1 MELCLGAWISRQLN
15 SGPCSLTSL
24 FSGRCSSSAFG
35 VMEQEGLCGSPFT
48 SLVDLDEPIMIKHQ
62 LPQPQKGSNNDAE

>member
-1 MELCLGAWISRQLN
+1 
-15 SGPCSLTSL
+15 
-24 FSGRCSSSAFG
+24 
-35 VMEQEGLCGSPFT
+35 MEQEGLCGSPFT